1 MKSTLVKRKIGE
13 KVYNITTPIPIKE
26 LKKVVRIPKY
36 KTDGENLIIVKDVKT
51 CELSIDHT
59 NTKTIKIKAMTQVL
73 IKPIRS
79 TIDDYYEE
87 LLIEKGACVELEYLE
102 NSWYILSSDGLKLN

>member
-13 KVYNITTPIPIKE
+13 KVYNITTPTPVKE
-26 LKKVVRIPKY
+26 TKKVVRTPKY
-36 KTDGENLIIVKDVKT
+36 RTNGENLIIVKDT
-51 CELSIDHT
+51 DYCELSIDST
-59 NTKTIKIKAMTQVL
+59 NTNTIKIKAMTKVL
-73 IKPIRS
+73 IIPTNS

-87 LLIEKGACVELEYLE
+87 ILIEKGACVELEFIE